1 MGYSPAA
8 LLGYQI
14 EFQVQ
19 GRGAQWQALRHLAPR
34 SQPRQAPVQIVGY
47 REPAGLDRKPEN
59 AALRM
64 SAHAIVQEFI
74 NLNEQLYGLVTNGRV
89 LRLLRNSSRLIKLSY
104 LEFDLDRI
112 FTDGLFS
119 DFRRSLPAAS
129 RHSPAAD
136 R

>member
-1 MGYSPAA
+1 M
-8 LLGYQI
+8 
-14 EFQVQ
+14 
-19 GRGAQWQALRHLAPR
+19 
-34 SQPRQAPVQIVGY
+34 QIVGY

-59 AALRM
+59 ATLRM

-112 FTDGLFS
+112 FTDGRVLVIARVKLGYES
-119 DFRRSLPAAS
+119 ASGQDMAGRGNSVRPAPQAATAKSRRPQEQFT
-129 RHSPAAD
+129 
-136 R
+136 